1 MYCTYNEPLVNKDPI
16 EHRFSCSD
24 KTMFSTSGGLYFPK
38 FAIASSL
45 TIEAL
50 LTILKDE
57 AIRLK
62 QRFARNSEFL
72 HGGQVR
78 AREGCIYPKD
88 ATINLSERKLSS
100 YSALKPSGHCAMLQ
114 FSDAFLSRRT
124 LSNIPSFGS
133 PPRAGRYHLY
143 YPAGRGPRHRDP
155 S

>member
-16 EHRFSCSD
+16 EHRFSCSG
-24 KTMFSTSGGLYFPK
+24 GGLYFPK

-50 LTILKDE
+50 LKILKDE

-62 QRFARNSEFL
+62 LRFAMNSEFL

-78 AREGCIYPKD
+78 AGEGCIYPKD
-88 ATINLSERKLSS
+88 ATNNLPERKLSS

-133 PPRAGRYHLY
+133 LPRAGRYHLY
-143 YPAGRGPRHRDP
+143 YAAGRGPRHRDP